1 MDWCQNE
8 QTLNETIES
17 FIWLFKIFLAAASD
31 KHSNT
36 ICIDQDATMGEAIAY
51 VFWNTGRHF
60 CLWHTYVNVAKHLG
74 HIIHKH
80 SYKFLPYFK
89 RYVYKDRSE
98 ALFIQ
103 KWHELLIE
111 YNLEDKWM
119 INLYHLR
126 KSGMF
131 STVTFF
137 SLTRR
142 CAPTYI
148 KQGERK
154 IYRTLGTRSSLRRPV
169 ASIKKRIHQKNYK
182 TTTPTLRL
190 S

>member
-1 MDWCQNE
+1 MDDK
-8 QTLNETIES
+8 LIS
-17 FIWLFKIFLAAASD
+17 FEEKWD
-31 KHSNT
+31 
-36 ICIDQDATMGEAIAY
+36 
-51 VFWNTGRHF
+51 VFY
-60 CLWHTYVNVAKHLG
+60 C
-74 HIIHKH
+74 
-80 SYKFLPYFK
+80 
-89 RYVYKDRSE
+89 D
-98 ALFIQ
+98 
-103 KWHELLIE
+103 
-111 YNLEDKWM
+111 
-119 INLYHLR
+119 
-126 KSGMF
+126 
-131 STVTFF
+131 FF